1 VSGTTVQLGS
11 PTVGQTAI
19 SVKRFVGT
27 QFAWNTN
34 GAFEASGN
42 IIGFSSITSDSR
54 LKENISP
61 LNVFAL
67 DKIMKITAVEFDWI
81 KEMGRGHDV
90 GFIAQDIQAEF
101 PHLIHK
107 SEILK
112 MNGVGD
118 DTEYLTVDYARLSV
132 YLVQAIQELK
142 AEIEILKNK

>member
-1 VSGTTVQLGS
+1 MKEVVIVSVARTPIGSFLGS
-11 PTVGQTAI
+11 L
-19 SVKRFVGT
+19 
-27 QFAWNTN
+27 
-34 GAFEASGN
+34 
-42 IIGFSSITSDSR
+42 SSIPAPKLGSIAI
-54 LKENISP
+54 KG
-61 LNVFAL
+61 AL
-67 DKIMKITAVEFDWI
+67 DKIMKIKAVEFDWI

-101 PHLIHK
+101 PYLIHK